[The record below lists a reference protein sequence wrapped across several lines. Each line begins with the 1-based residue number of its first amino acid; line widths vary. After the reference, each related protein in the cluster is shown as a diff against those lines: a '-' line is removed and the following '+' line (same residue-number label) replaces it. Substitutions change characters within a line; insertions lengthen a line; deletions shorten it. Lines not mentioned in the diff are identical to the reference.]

1 MRLHSQKIILAA
13 VSVFSRFGGFK
24 IPIYVF
30 VGVFERLMLNF
41 VSKYV
46 NATNERSDR
55 LIVENNLASRATLNA
70 SVVVGVRKNETGVDA
85 VVAVFFVSFVM

>member
-1 MRLHSQKIILAA
+1 
-13 VSVFSRFGGFK
+13 
-24 IPIYVF
+24 
-30 VGVFERLMLNF
+30 MLNF

-46 NATNERSDR
+46 NATNERSDW
-55 LIVENNLASRATLNA
+55 LIVENNLASCATLNA

>member
-1 MRLHSQKIILAA
+1 
-13 VSVFSRFGGFK
+13 
-24 IPIYVF
+24 
-30 VGVFERLMLNF
+30 MLNF

-46 NATNERSDR
+46 NATNERSDW

-85 VVAVFFVSFVM
+85 VVAVFFV